1 MSVRKK
7 AVKTI
12 LDGVIKAGKNTK
24 NVKPTGA
31 PKPTTPKRTYNTKKQ
46 NDINKANNKAEL
58 NALAKKKAT
67 PPPKLAT
74 SPKPPLQ
81 KVSTVKQTPKEA
93 SKAGFKNDRVLP
105 PNVKIT
111 KISKAGAK
119 PVKTPAKKAV
129 KKPVKKAVNKVPVKK
144 AVKKPVKKP
153 VKKAVKKPVKKPAKT
168 PVKKPVKKPANK
180 PVKTPA
186 KRPTNPE
193 GVKAGAFGKDA
204 KGNIIVM
211 GGKKGDLKKAQD
223 FYRNR
228 AKNANVTQ
236 RPVQGPPTRAE
247 QSAMNAGAKP
257 TGPIQG
263 PRGGKEAFE
272 AFKEGK
278 SYFRK
283 NLGKNAKR
291 AVKGAVKGSVRAAG
305 KGIKGSAIPAI
316 VGGAAYYV
324 GKGDS
329 NNVRRE
335 LNKLQQSV
343 NSMQNVTPAKPSARV
358 TPPVSTPTPKPTPRP
373 RVESPNQR
381 TTPDSWK
388 KIAKKYGYNF

>member
-129 KKPVKKAVNKVPVKK
+129 KTPVKKAVKKVPVKK
-144 AVKKPVKKP
+144 AVKK
-153 VKKAVKKPVKKPAKT
+153 APAKT
-168 PVKKPVKKPANK
+168 PVKKVAKKA

-186 KRPTNPE
+186 KKAPVKTPAKKPTKPK
-193 GVKAGAFGKDA
+193 GVSGGAYGKDS
-204 KGNIIVM
+204 KGNVIVM
-211 GGKKGDLKKAQD
+211 GGKKGDLKGAQD
-223 FYRNR
+223 FYKNKAR
-228 AKNANVTQ
+228 NANVTQ

-247 QSAMNAGAKP
+247 QSAINARGKP
-257 TGPIQG
+257 QGPVQG
-263 PRGGKEAFE
+263 PRGGREAKEAYDVGR
-272 AFKEGK
+272 KQ
-278 SYFRK
+278 FRK
-283 NLGKNAKR
+283 DLGRNAKK
-291 AVKGAVKGSVRAAG
+291 AVKGAVTGSARLAG
-305 KGIKGSAIPAI
+305 KGIKGSITPAI

-329 NNVRRE
+329 KNVRRE

-343 NSMQNVTPAKPSARV
+343 DSMQKVTPAKPSARV